1 MGFLRYTLGYFY
13 PELRD
18 NVVNAKYLL
27 DMAGGNLTSTGIRV
41 NEDNAIT
48 LSAVWRAVSIYSSL
62 IASLPI
68 QLFKR
73 NGDTSEQ
80 ITEHPGLDLMTFRP
94 NEVMTAFTFKETLQT
109 APLTWGNGYAYIWM
123 RNGVPKELQLFKPE
137 DVTIKD
143 KDGRKIFYDVKNFKN
158 NIPAYQMLHMK
169 GLSFDGITGKSPIDV
184 ARESMGGG
192 LALQQFG
199 NKFFGNGAQSSGI
212 LMYPGSL
219 KPEAK
224 KNLKDSFKRDNAGLK
239 NSSQTMVLEEGM
251 KYQPLTIPPENAQ
264 FLQSRKYS
272 VLEIARWYGLPPHL
286 LMDNDKATYANTEL
300 QGIEFLTYSLRP
312 WIKRW
317 EAEMDLKLLTTDQ
330 QRNHYFKFNIM
341 ALLRAD
347 SKSRAIFYRMM
358 LDMGVFTINEVRRL
372 ENMNGIGPDGDKHLV
387 QLARTD
393 LKKIGAN
400 GDVNNKELSKEIVDL
415 IFKEKSHGSIA

>member
-1 MGFLRYTLGYFY
+1 MGFFRYLFDYFK
-13 PELRD
+13 PELRND
-18 NVVNAKYLL
+18 IVNAKLL
-27 DMAGGNLTSTGIRV
+27 IDIAGGNLTGTGIRV

-73 NGDTSEQ
+73 NGDTSEH
-80 ITEHPGLDLMTFRP
+80 ITEHPGLDLMTIKP

-109 APLTWGNGYAYIWM
+109 APLTWGNGYAFIWM
-123 RNGVPKELQLFKPE
+123 RNGVPKELQLLKPS
-137 DVTIKD
+137 DVTIKN

-192 LALQQFG
+192 LALQQFA

-239 NSSQTMVLEEGM
+239 NSSKTMILEEGM
-251 KYQPLTIPPENAQ
+251 KYQPLTFAPEQAQ
-264 FLQSRKYS
+264 FLASRK
-272 VLEIARWYGLPPHL
+272 
-286 LMDNDKATYANTEL
+286 
-300 QGIEFLTYSLRP
+300 
-312 WIKRW
+312 
-317 EAEMDLKLLTTDQ
+317 
-330 QRNHYFKFNIM
+330 
-341 ALLRAD
+341 
-347 SKSRAIFYRMM
+347 
-358 LDMGVFTINEVRRL
+358 
-372 ENMNGIGPDGDKHLV
+372 
-387 QLARTD
+387 
-393 LKKIGAN
+393 
-400 GDVNNKELSKEIVDL
+400 
-415 IFKEKSHGSIA
+415 